1 MRTAFHIDDLWD
13 YGALIAYAIDRGIDV
28 RGVSWNGIEHDEHA
42 YFIGYDRRRLYKRR
56 KSILI
61 ERGFDIVIPEFRSE
75 EDGSVSMYIM
85 TKYDDIQSCR

>member
-28 RGVSWNGIEHDEHA
+28 RGVSWNGIEHDDYA
-42 YFIGYDRRRLYKRR
+42 YFIGNNTRCLYKHK

-61 ERGFDIVIPEFRSE
+61 EWGFEIVIPEFRSE

-85 TKYDDIQSCR
+85 TKYDDIQNC